1 MKTLQLKYRMV
12 KIEARL
18 YVDVSVTFFAFV
30 KYTLII
36 YLVYNSPLVFLFET
50 LSLEKLIV

>member
-1 MKTLQLKYRMV
+1 MV

-18 YVDVSVTFFAFV
+18 YIDVSVTFFAFV
-30 KYTLII
+30 KYTLLYLI
-36 YLVYNSPLVFLFET
+36 YNGPLVFLFET

>member
-30 KYTLII
+30 KYT
-36 YLVYNSPLVFLFET
+36 YYT
-50 LSLEKLIV
+50 LYIMAR